1 MPEGA
6 GRGSQ
11 RKPSNQAAKRPSS
24 VSSLS
29 SIVGRMASSE
39 SACRGSCTSVNTVC
53 SDSDRTASL
62 SSSASS
68 ASLQD
73 VHSSSSSSSLPY
85 GAVPAYPSSPQR
97 NGSDIS
103 LDLTPLS
110 QLPTGVNP
118 ATAVSL
124 PKLSRL
130 ERVALEI
137 VETEQAYVRD
147 LKSIVEDYLGCIIDC
162 GDLPL
167 KPEEVST
174 LFCNIEDIYEFNSEL
189 LEDLERSPHAA
200 AIAEC
205 FVERSEAFDIYTLYC
220 MNYPNSV
227 AVLRDCMKNKS
238 LVSFFQERQTTLCHS
253 LPLETYLLKPVQ
265 RILKYHLL
273 LQELAKHFD
282 KSDPGYEVVEDA
294 IITMTAVAWYINDM
308 KRKQEHAIR
317 LQEIESLLTNWTGP
331 DLNGFG
337 ELVLEGSF
345 RVQRVKKE
353 RAFFLFDKMLLIAKK
368 RLELFIYS
376 THIFCCNLLLVETM
390 KDPLCFKVSDQ
401 TIPKQQHI
409 VQTKNQEEKRLWL
422 HYLKRLIVENHL
434 ASLPQK
440 ARQVLGDNFCQSPQF
455 DQDHL
460 KKSSPRCN
468 EYHRGR
474 RQSEPPEFIYTPEK
488 AKKSL
493 PLLLEGNLSYRR
505 GRRQS
510 APTKDFETAFHGE
523 SVSSKAG
530 SEGELC
536 HGADSL
542 GSSGSTNT
550 LASSVMEVE
559 AETEWPDSC
568 LGLEDE
574 DLSPL
579 TLPPNLSITEEIM
592 QFINQSRVREGMA
605 ELKHDIDSP
614 LDESLEDPTTEPPPC
629 PVAQQGNDQPL
640 ASPTEETYES
650 QDLHP
655 NSPEAITVQLEG
667 SRTKMEDQTLPPRL
681 SSESLEGGCEGGES
695 TPLASDVIEEMP
707 QEESTSAKET
717 ETVEERTASE
727 VEDEQTIKTMTPLSP
742 LSLPDKREREKELCF
757 DLPNEDKPSEA
768 PVSHLSVP
776 EDTTQSPLAPKKETQ
791 LTRSDRQI
799 IEKIRSYYEAAE
811 AEAGDAGEGDSSPTP
826 RRNSFSLI
834 IPTGLVKDSVSR
846 FAVFGHQDSLCD
858 SESGRSDGGAEPEPE
873 FELPSPLPSVPDQGE
888 GALSPDCSST
898 STAGSQED
906 HSQASGQGEPAVKE
920 CSGFEPG
927 SKLLPYKELMK
938 EWKEKEKEGAAV
950 STEREIAL
958 NLLTDINKEAS
969 CSDEAAKVITE
980 DQQVINGQRP
990 SPSDLDAETKEAQK
1004 DSTVPPPTGLHDS
1017 KTAPVS
1023 QAGLGRIR
1031 DRSSLTG
1038 NLEGLPSQIK
1048 VGRWSRHCK
1057 MVSSSQTLYEGATVA
1072 DVAGIGLFEA
1082 SPGDPCLVE
1091 NSERILSKV
1100 QMLARMY
1107 SAKASIMKV
1116 PLHHKRVCV
1125 GRAPWTVTTRHSVP
1139 PQAQPPQQHRGEKIT
1154 VKRAQSHSTGCQ
1166 EITSVSSE
1174 PQLFGH
1180 VLVSEQLSP
1189 TYRQQE
1195 NSYVLAGPRDSV
1207 TNLGNTSITSPPSS
1221 PLTTPPKTPQVG
1233 PEEVVTTAVEGKL
1246 MENQSE
1252 EAISEAEMQRPHSKK
1267 GFPVQEGPIQG
1278 LRIEVPADGHPG
1290 TPEMSVNLSRTQAEQ
1305 KGHHLYSIRED
1316 PSLGTATSLAGP
1328 CGNKDGSPG
1337 VGAAEELLKTIQQQA
1352 PTEPETSQVVK
1363 PDEDNLNTKI
1373 MLPYVA
1379 SGAQRGSSPQMAP
1392 GHQSK
1397 AESTKEKLRDGTL
1410 DDWDVSPASS
1420 KISPHISDTSPTQQR
1435 SISGLTEGSN
1445 PLVWHPTQSPMT
1457 EPMQATHTSGQRVKE
1472 SQVLEDSKEKEG
1484 EMVPH
1489 PWSSLQSPTPIHP
1502 PGVQSSDCLPKFTS
1516 QRPPNLHLPTSMG
1529 RRSLPINWNG
1539 SNNATLPS
1547 QRLPPAPLKS
1557 REPGQDPSVP
1567 SIHASGL
1574 SPIRQP
1580 SSQSSLERSA
1590 TLPPGIGHPMD
1601 AKPPSAFSP
1610 SLHHRSPSPIRGLP
1624 CSSPTPSALTKS
1636 LAAFCISQS
1645 ISQSLAK
1652 KNARLQD
1659 QATPPPDSPVPLAPA
1674 PTASPLRMRSPS
1686 PKLSPGPS
1694 GPPQCLPSPL
1704 RSTSLRSSPCASLS
1718 PALSP
1723 PPYRSQH
1730 SVSPAPP
1737 VSLHQTASSSASPRP
1752 VALDQPRYIGLNG
1765 NSNNNNNTTSGGLAV
1780 NHRKPPLAS
1789 ANSIPHPHDSLW
1801 SGSTHTSNRVARPF
1815 SASEPSSRVQSPSH
1829 SPSPFSR
1836 ICSPPPVQNHTGPL
1850 MNKPP
1855 NPRSTRAGGA
1865 SPFNH
1870 LGLSLELSRAS
1881 SACSSGITSPR
1892 ITSPPPIGVP
1902 ANVWGVAA
1910 PQPRNAKLAFPPSS
1924 IASPTWRDGLSP
1936 SPSIQRSYST
1946 ASPPPSGF
1954 SSCSP
1959 TPSQNLR
1966 RTKGSSLPFFSLA
1979 DRPPSPVKNGR
1990 RSWGESG
1997 RRRAVGAEQESG
2009 LMSPRGGSYSN
2020 SGSYSGSNSGSPSCL
2035 SPGALSPVRL
2045 APGKSNHGGQHFT
2058 SIAWPDVRELLTKY
2072 DSGDSPDRSAP
2083 TSPVWPQDEWG
2094 DPDLGEDSC
2103 RSRLICAYVPRAS
2116 PAPDMGTPI
2125 QYPHRS
2131 EPKPEDTSSM
2141 QADRRTLK
2149 TSYATTVNLQ
2159 IAGSGRITSFSNTQV
2174 SLSQTLAPVV
2184 DSQGRRR
2191 VSINACN
2198 LTLPVPQN
2206 CKRL

>member
-1 MPEGA
+1 MT
-6 GRGSQ
+6 
-11 RKPSNQAAKRPSS
+11 
-24 VSSLS
+24 
-29 SIVGRMASSE
+29 SSE
-39 SACRGSCTSVNTVC
+39 RASRGSCTSVNTVC

-68 ASLQD
+68 VSLQD
-73 VHSSSSSSSLPY
+73 GHSSSSSSLPY

-110 QLPTGVNP
+110 QLPAGVNP
-118 ATAVSL
+118 ATAASL

-238 LVSFFQERQTTLCHS
+238 LVGFFQERQTTLCHS

-308 KRKQEHAIR
+308 KRKQDHAVR
-317 LQEIESLLTNWTGP
+317 LQEVESLLTNWTGP
-331 DLNGFG
+331 DLSGFG
-337 ELVLEGSF
+337 ELVLEGAF

-368 RLELFIYS
+368 RLEHFIYS

-440 ARQVLGDNFCQSPQF
+440 ARQVLGDNFCQCEFHVISNHHTFIHLHFALSIYTVFDTNCAQFTIMHNSVTRHLFFTAPQF
-455 DQDHL
+455 DQDRL
-460 KKSSPRCN
+460 KKSSPRCD

-510 APTKDFETAFHGE
+510 APTKDLETAYHGE
-523 SVSSKAG
+523 IFLKGFLFILFPCSASAG

-536 HGADSL
+536 PGADSL
-542 GSSGSTNT
+542 GFSGSTNT

-559 AETEWPDSC
+559 DEAECPDPC
-568 LGLEDE
+568 LGLEEE
-574 DLSPL
+574 DLPPL
-579 TLPPNLSITEEIM
+579 SAPPTLSITEEIM

-605 ELKHDIDSP
+605 ELKPDIVWDSP
-614 LDESLEDPTTEPPPC
+614 LDESLEDPATEPHPC
-629 PVAQQGNDQPL
+629 SLAQQGNYLLL
-640 ASPTEETYES
+640 ASPACFP
-650 QDLHP
+650 HP
-655 NSPEAITVQLEG
+655 NSPEEITVQLEG
-667 SRTKMEDQTLPPRL
+667 SRTKMEDQTLPPCLSRE
-681 SSESLEGGCEGGES
+681 SSEEGGCEEGES
-695 TPLASDVIEEMP
+695 TPLPADVIEERP

-717 ETVEERTASE
+717 GTVGERNASE
-727 VEDEQTIKTMTPLSP
+727 VEDEQTFETSTPLSP
-742 LSLPDKREREKELCF
+742 VNLPDEREREKELCS
-757 DLPNEDKPSEA
+757 DLPNEDKPPEA
-768 PVSHLSVP
+768 HLSVP
-776 EDTTQSPLAPKKETQ
+776 EHTVQSPLAPKKETQ
-791 LTRSDRQI
+791 LTKSDRQI

-811 AEAGDAGEGDSSPTP
+811 AEAGEAGESDSSPTP

-834 IPTGLVKDSVSR
+834 IPTGLVKDSVSH

-873 FELPSPLPSVPDQGE
+873 SELPSPLPSVPDQGE

-898 STAGSQED
+898 SAAGSQED
-906 HSQASGQGEPAVKE
+906 HSQAPGQGEPALEK
-920 CSGFEPG
+920 CSRFEPG
-927 SKLLPYKELMK
+927 SELPCTELMND
-938 EWKEKEKEGAAV
+938 WKEKEKVGAPV
-950 STEREIAL
+950 STEREIIP
-958 NLLTDINKEAS
+958 NLSTDNTKEPS
-969 CSDEAAKVITE
+969 FSDEAAKVITK
-980 DQQVINGQRP
+980 DQQVINSHGP
-990 SPSDLDAETKEAQK
+990 SPSDLDSEPKEAQK
-1004 DSTVPPPTGLHDS
+1004 VSTVPPPTGLHDS
-1017 KTAPVS
+1017 KTAPMS
-1023 QAGLGRIR
+1023 QAGWGRIR

-1057 MVSSSQTLYEGATVA
+1057 MVSSSRTLYEGATVA

-1125 GRAPWTVTTRHSVP
+1125 GHAPWSGTTRHSVP
-1139 PQAQPPQQHRGEKIT
+1139 PQAQQHQEEKIT

-1166 EITSVSSE
+1166 EMTSVSSE

-1180 VLVSEQLSP
+1180 ILVSEQLSP

-1195 NSYVLAGPRDSV
+1195 NSCALTGPRDSV
-1207 TNLGNTSITSPPSS
+1207 SNLESTSIASPPSS
-1221 PLTTPPKTPQVG
+1221 PLTTPPKTSQVR
-1233 PEEVVTTAVEGKL
+1233 PEEVVTTALEGKL

-1252 EAISEAEMQRPHSKK
+1252 EVISGAEMRRLHPKRAS
-1267 GFPVQEGPIQG
+1267 PVQEGPIQG
-1278 LRIEVPADGHPG
+1278 VGMEFPADGYPR
-1290 TPEMSVNLSRTQAEQ
+1290 TPERSVNLSRTWAEQ
-1305 KGHHLYSIRED
+1305 KGHNLYSIRED
-1316 PSLGTATSLAGP
+1316 PALGAAAASLAGP
-1328 CGNKDGSPG
+1328 CGNKDRSPG
-1337 VGAAEELLKTIQQQA
+1337 VGAAEELLKIIQQQA

-1363 PDEDNLNTKI
+1363 PDEASLNTKI
-1373 MLPYVA
+1373 IPPYVA
-1379 SGAQRGSSPQMAP
+1379 GGAERGSSPQMAP
-1392 GHQSK
+1392 GHQSE
-1397 AESTKEKLRDGTL
+1397 AESTKAKSQDGTL
-1410 DDWDVSPASS
+1410 DDRDVSPAAP
-1420 KISPHISDTSPTQQR
+1420 KISSHISDTSPTQQR

-1445 PLVWHPTQSPMT
+1445 PLVWSPTQSPMI
-1457 EPMQATHTSGQRVKE
+1457 EPMQVTHTSGQRVKE
-1472 SQVLEDSKEKEG
+1472 CQVPEDSKGKEG
-1484 EMVPH
+1484 DMVPR
-1489 PWSSLQSPTPIHP
+1489 PWSSLQSLMPTPP

-1516 QRPPNLHLPTSMG
+1516 QRPPNLHLPTTKG
-1529 RRSLPINWNG
+1529 RRSLPMSWNG

-1547 QRLPPAPLKS
+1547 QRLPPSPLRS
-1557 REPGQDPSVP
+1557 REPGQDPSLP
-1567 SIHASGL
+1567 SIQASGL
-1574 SPIRQP
+1574 SPVRRP
-1580 SSQSSLERSA
+1580 SSQPSLERSA
-1590 TLPPGIGHPMD
+1590 TMLPGIGQPMD

-1610 SLHHRSPSPIRGLP
+1610 SLYQHSPSPIRGLP

-1636 LAAFCISQS
+1636 LAASCISQS

-1652 KNARLQD
+1652 KNTRLQD
-1659 QATPPPDSPVPLAPA
+1659 HATPHPDSPAPLAPA

-1686 PKLSPGPS
+1686 PKLTSGPSAPPLSPGYAHAS
-1694 GPPQCLPSPL
+1694 YTRDGSQPPKCPPSPL
-1704 RSTSLRSSPCASLS
+1704 RSTSVRSSPCASPA

-1737 VSLHQTASSSASPRP
+1737 VSLHHTAFSSASPRP
-1752 VALDQPRYIGLNG
+1752 RPAVLHQPRHIGLNG
-1765 NSNNNNNTTSGGLAV
+1765 NSNNNNNNNTTNGGWVA

-1789 ANSIPHPHDSLW
+1789 ANSIPHPHDPLW
-1801 SGSTHTSNRVARPF
+1801 SGSTHNLNRVARPF
-1815 SASEPSSRVQSPSH
+1815 SVSEPSSRVQSPSPSP

-1855 NPRSTRAGGA
+1855 NLEAPGQEGLAPSITWA
-1865 SPFNH
+1865 SPW
-1870 LGLSLELSRAS
+1870 S
-1881 SACSSGITSPR
+1881 SPG
-1892 ITSPPPIGVP
+1892 PPQP
-1902 ANVWGVAA
+1902 A
-1910 PQPRNAKLAFPPSS
+1910 PQA
-1924 IASPTWRDGLSP
+1924 
-1936 SPSIQRSYST
+1936 
-1946 ASPPPSGF
+1946 
-1954 SSCSP
+1954 
-1959 TPSQNLR
+1959 
-1966 RTKGSSLPFFSLA
+1966 
-1979 DRPPSPVKNGR
+1979 
-1990 RSWGESG
+1990 
-1997 RRRAVGAEQESG
+1997 
-2009 LMSPRGGSYSN
+2009 
-2020 SGSYSGSNSGSPSCL
+2020 
-2035 SPGALSPVRL
+2035 
-2045 APGKSNHGGQHFT
+2045 
-2058 SIAWPDVRELLTKY
+2058 
-2072 DSGDSPDRSAP
+2072 
-2083 TSPVWPQDEWG
+2083 
-2094 DPDLGEDSC
+2094 
-2103 RSRLICAYVPRAS
+2103 
-2116 PAPDMGTPI
+2116 
-2125 QYPHRS
+2125 
-2131 EPKPEDTSSM
+2131 
-2141 QADRRTLK
+2141 
-2149 TSYATTVNLQ
+2149 
-2159 IAGSGRITSFSNTQV
+2159 
-2174 SLSQTLAPVV
+2174 
-2184 DSQGRRR
+2184 
-2191 VSINACN
+2191 
-2198 LTLPVPQN
+2198 
-2206 CKRL
+2206 

>member
-73 VHSSSSSSSLPY
+73 VHSSSSSSLPY

-110 QLPTGVNP
+110 LLPAGVSP
-118 ATAVSL
+118 ATAASP

-238 LVSFFQERQTTLCHS
+238 LVGFFQERQTTLCHS

-308 KRKQEHAIR
+308 KRKQEHAVR

-455 DQDHL
+455 DQDHF

-510 APTKDFETAFHGE
+510 APTKDLETAFH
-523 SVSSKAG
+523 VSSKAG

-536 HGADSL
+536 PGADSL
-542 GSSGSTNT
+542 GYSGSTKT

-559 AETEWPDSC
+559 AETERPDPC

-574 DLSPL
+574 DLSSL
-579 TLPPNLSITEEIM
+579 SLPPTLSITEEIM

-614 LDESLEDPTTEPPPC
+614 LDESLEDQTTEPPPC
-629 PVAQQGNDQPL
+629 PVAQQGNDQPQP
-640 ASPTEETYES
+640 SPTKESYKS
-650 QDLHP
+650 QDPHP
-655 NSPEAITVQLEG
+655 NSPEEITVQLEG

-681 SSESLEGGCEGGES
+681 SSESSEEGGCEGGES
-695 TPLASDVIEEMP
+695 TPLPSDVKEEMP

-727 VEDEQTIKTMTPLSP
+727 VEDEQTVKTATPLSP
-742 LSLPDKREREKELCF
+742 VSLPDKREREKELCF

-768 PVSHLSVP
+768 PISHLSVP
-776 EDTTQSPLAPKKETQ
+776 EDTVQSPLAPKKETQ
-791 LTRSDRQI
+791 LTKSDRQI

-811 AEAGDAGEGDSSPTP
+811 AEAGDAGEGDSIPTL

-858 SESGRSDGGAEPEPE
+858 SESGRSNGGAEPEPE
-873 FELPSPLPSVPDQGE
+873 LELPDQGE

-898 STAGSQED
+898 SAADSQED
-906 HSQASGQGEPAVKE
+906 HSQAPGQDEPAVEE
-920 CSGFEPG
+920 CSRFEPG
-927 SKLLPYKELMK
+927 SDLLPYKELMK
-938 EWKEKEKEGAAV
+938 EWKDKEKVGAAV
-950 STEREIAL
+950 STEKEITL

-980 DQQVINGQRP
+980 DQQVINGHGP
-990 SPSDLDAETKEAQK
+990 SPSDLDSEPKEAQK
-1004 DSTVPPPTGLHDS
+1004 DSTVPPLTGLHDS

-1057 MVSSSQTLYEGATVA
+1057 MVSSSQTLYEGAAVA

-1125 GRAPWTVTTRHSVP
+1125 GRAPWTGTTRHSVP
-1139 PQAQPPQQHRGEKIT
+1139 PQAQPPQQHHGEKIT

-1207 TNLGNTSITSPPSS
+1207 SNLGSTSITSPPSS
-1221 PLTTPPKTPQVG
+1221 PLTTPPRNPQVG
-1233 PEEVVTTAVEGKL
+1233 PEEVVTTAVEGRL

-1252 EAISEAEMQRPHSKK
+1252 EVISEAEMQRPHSKK
-1267 GFPVQEGPIQG
+1267 GFPVQEVPIQG
-1278 LRIEVPADGHPG
+1278 VRFEVPADGHPG
-1290 TPEMSVNLSRTQAEQ
+1290 TPDMTVNLSRTQAEQ
-1305 KGHHLYSIRED
+1305 KGHNLYSIRED

-1328 CGNKDGSPG
+1328 CGNKDRFPG
-1337 VGAAEELLKTIQQQA
+1337 VGAAEELMKTIQQQA
-1352 PTEPETSQVVK
+1352 PTEPETSQLVK

-1373 MLPYVA
+1373 MTPYVA
-1379 SGAQRGSSPQMAP
+1379 SGAERGSSPRVAP

-1397 AESTKEKLRDGTL
+1397 AESTKEKPRDATL
-1410 DDWDVSPASS
+1410 DDRDVSPASS
-1420 KISPHISDTSPTQQR
+1420 KISPHSSDTSPTQQR

-1445 PLVWHPTQSPMT
+1445 PLVRHPTQSPMT

-1472 SQVLEDSKEKEG
+1472 SQVPEDSKEKEG
-1484 EMVPH
+1484 GMVPH
-1489 PWSSLQSPTPIHP
+1489 PWSSLQSPAPIPP
-1502 PGVQSSDCLPKFTS
+1502 PGVQSSDCLPRFTS

-1557 REPGQDPSVP
+1557 REPGQDPSAP
-1567 SIHASGL
+1567 PIHASGL

-1652 KNARLQD
+1652 NNARLQD
-1659 QATPPPDSPVPLAPA
+1659 QATPSPGSPAPLAPT

-1686 PKLSPGPS
+1686 PKLTSGPS
-1694 GPPQCLPSPL
+1694 GPPLSPPSPL
-1704 RSTSLRSSPCASLS
+1704 WSTSLRSSPSASPS
-1718 PALSP
+1718 LSP

-1737 VSLHQTASSSASPRP
+1737 VSLHHTASSSASPRP
-1752 VALDQPRYIGLNG
+1752 RPVALAQPCHIGLNG
-1765 NSNNNNNTTSGGLAV
+1765 NSNNNNNTTNGGLAV

-1789 ANSIPHPHDSLW
+1789 SKSIPHPHDCHW
-1801 SGSTHTSNRVARPF
+1801 SGSAHTSNRVARPF
-1815 SASEPSSRVQSPSH
+1815 SASEPSSRVQSPSP
-1829 SPSPFSR
+1829 SPSPFSK

-1870 LGLSLELSRAS
+1870 LGLSLELPRTS

-1910 PQPRNAKLAFPPSS
+1910 PQPRHAKLAFPSSS
-1924 IASPTWRDGLSP
+1924 IASPTWRGGLSP

-1946 ASPPPSGF
+1946 TSPPPSGF

-1959 TPSQNLR
+1959 NPSQNLR
-1966 RTKGSSLPFFSLA
+1966 RTKGSSLPFLSLA
-1979 DRPPSPVKNGR
+1979 DRPPSPVRNGR
-1990 RSWGESG
+1990 RSWVESG

-2020 SGSYSGSNSGSPSCL
+2020 SDSYSGSNSGSPSCP
-2035 SPGALSPVRL
+2035 SPCTLSPVRL

-2116 PAPDMGTPI
+2116 PAPDMGAPI
-2125 QYPHRS
+2125 QCPHRS
-2131 EPKPEDTSSM
+2131 EPKPEDASSM
-2141 QADRRTLK
+2141 QAARRTLK

-2206 CKRL
+2206 CNRL

>member
-29 SIVGRMASSE
+29 SIVGRMTSSE
-39 SACRGSCTSVNTVC
+39 RASRGSCTSVNTVC

-68 ASLQD
+68 VSLQD
-73 VHSSSSSSSLPY
+73 GHSSSSSSLPY

-110 QLPTGVNP
+110 QLPAGVNP
-118 ATAVSL
+118 ATAASL

-238 LVSFFQERQTTLCHS
+238 LVGFFQERQTTLCHS

-308 KRKQEHAIR
+308 KRKQDHAVR
-317 LQEIESLLTNWTGP
+317 LQEVESLLTNWTGP
-331 DLNGFG
+331 DLSGFG
-337 ELVLEGSF
+337 ELVLEGAF

-368 RLELFIYS
+368 RLEHFIYS

-455 DQDHL
+455 DQDHF
-460 KKSSPRCN
+460 KKSSPRCD

-510 APTKDFETAFHGE
+510 APTKDLETAYH
-523 SVSSKAG
+523 VSSKAG

-536 HGADSL
+536 PGADSL
-542 GSSGSTNT
+542 GFSGSTNT

-559 AETEWPDSC
+559 AEAERPDPC
-568 LGLEDE
+568 LGLEEE
-574 DLSPL
+574 DLPPL
-579 TLPPNLSITEEIM
+579 SAPPTLSITEEIM

-605 ELKHDIDSP
+605 ELKPDIDSP
-614 LDESLEDPTTEPPPC
+614 LDESLEDPATEPHPC
-629 PVAQQGNDQPL
+629 PPAQQGNYLLL

-650 QDLHP
+650 QDPDP
-655 NSPEAITVQLEG
+655 NSPEEITVQLEG
-667 SRTKMEDQTLPPRL
+667 SRTKMEDQTLPPCLSRE
-681 SSESLEGGCEGGES
+681 SSEEGGCEEGES
-695 TPLASDVIEEMP
+695 TPLPADVLEERP

-717 ETVEERTASE
+717 GTVGERNASE
-727 VEDEQTIKTMTPLSP
+727 VEDEQTFETLTPLSP
-742 LSLPDKREREKELCF
+742 VNLPDEREREKELCS
-757 DLPNEDKPSEA
+757 DLPNEDKPPEA
-768 PVSHLSVP
+768 PLSVP
-776 EDTTQSPLAPKKETQ
+776 EHTVQSPLAHKKETQ
-791 LTRSDRQI
+791 LTKSDRQI

-811 AEAGDAGEGDSSPTP
+811 AEAGEAGESDSSPTP

-834 IPTGLVKDSVSR
+834 IPTGLVKDSVSH

-873 FELPSPLPSVPDQGE
+873 SELPSPLPSVPDQGQ

-898 STAGSQED
+898 SAAGSQED
-906 HSQASGQGEPAVKE
+906 HSQAPGQGEPALEK
-920 CSGFEPG
+920 CSRFEPG
-927 SKLLPYKELMK
+927 SKLPCTELMK
-938 EWKEKEKEGAAV
+938 DWKEKEKVGAPV
-950 STEREIAL
+950 STEREIIP
-958 NLLTDINKEAS
+958 NLSTDITKEPS
-969 CSDEAAKVITE
+969 FSDEAAKVITE
-980 DQQVINGQRP
+980 DQQVINGHGP
-990 SPSDLDAETKEAQK
+990 SPSDLDSEPKEAQK

-1017 KTAPVS
+1017 KTAPMS
-1023 QAGLGRIR
+1023 QAGWGRIR

-1057 MVSSSQTLYEGATVA
+1057 MVSSSRTLYEGAAVA

-1139 PQAQPPQQHRGEKIT
+1139 PLAQPLQQHQEEKIT

-1166 EITSVSSE
+1166 EMTSVTSE

-1180 VLVSEQLSP
+1180 ILVSEQLSP

-1195 NSYVLAGPRDSV
+1195 NSCALTGPRDSV
-1207 TNLGNTSITSPPSS
+1207 SNLESTSIASPPSS
-1221 PLTTPPKTPQVG
+1221 PLTTPPKTSQVR
-1233 PEEVVTTAVEGKL
+1233 PEEVVTTALEGKL

-1252 EAISEAEMQRPHSKK
+1252 EVISGAEMRRLHPKRAS
-1267 GFPVQEGPIQG
+1267 PVQEGPIQG
-1278 LRIEVPADGHPG
+1278 IGMEFPADGYPR
-1290 TPEMSVNLSRTQAEQ
+1290 TPERSVNLSRTWAEQ
-1305 KGHHLYSIRED
+1305 KGHNLYSIRED
-1316 PSLGTATSLAGP
+1316 PALGVAAASLAGP
-1328 CGNKDGSPG
+1328 CWNKDRSPG

-1363 PDEDNLNTKI
+1363 PDEASLNTKI
-1373 MLPYVA
+1373 MPPYVA
-1379 SGAQRGSSPQMAP
+1379 GGAERGSSPQMAP
-1392 GHQSK
+1392 GHQSE
-1397 AESTKEKLRDGTL
+1397 AESTKAKSQDGTL
-1410 DDWDVSPASS
+1410 DDRDVSPAAP
-1420 KISPHISDTSPTQQR
+1420 KISSHISDTSPTQQR

-1445 PLVWHPTQSPMT
+1445 PLVWSPTQSPMT

-1472 SQVLEDSKEKEG
+1472 CQVPEDSKGKEG
-1484 EMVPH
+1484 DMVPR
-1489 PWSSLQSPTPIHP
+1489 PWSSLQSLMPTPP
-1502 PGVQSSDCLPKFTS
+1502 PGVQSPDCLPKFTS
-1516 QRPPNLHLPTSMG
+1516 QRPSNLHLPTTKG
-1529 RRSLPINWNG
+1529 RRSLPMSWNG

-1547 QRLPPAPLKS
+1547 QRLPPSPLRS
-1557 REPGQDPSVP
+1557 REPGQDPSLP

-1574 SPIRQP
+1574 SPVRRP
-1580 SSQSSLERSA
+1580 SSQPSLERSA
-1590 TLPPGIGHPMD
+1590 TMLPGIGRPMD

-1610 SLHHRSPSPIRGLP
+1610 SLYQHSPSPIRGLP

-1636 LAAFCISQS
+1636 LAASCISQS

-1652 KNARLQD
+1652 KNTRLQD
-1659 QATPPPDSPVPLAPA
+1659 HATLHPDSPAPLAPA

-1686 PKLSPGPS
+1686 PKLTSGPS
-1694 GPPQCLPSPL
+1694 GPPSESWLC
-1704 RSTSLRSSPCASLS
+1704 PC
-1718 PALSP
+1718 
-1723 PPYRSQH
+1723 
-1730 SVSPAPP
+1730 V
-1737 VSLHQTASSSASPRP
+1737 LHQR
-1752 VALDQPRYIGLNG
+1752 
-1765 NSNNNNNTTSGGLAV
+1765 
-1780 NHRKPPLAS
+1780 
-1789 ANSIPHPHDSLW
+1789 W
-1801 SGSTHTSNRVARPF
+1801 
-1815 SASEPSSRVQSPSH
+1815 EP
-1829 SPSPFSR
+1829 
-1836 ICSPPPVQNHTGPL
+1836 
-1850 MNKPP
+1850 
-1855 NPRSTRAGGA
+1855 
-1865 SPFNH
+1865 
-1870 LGLSLELSRAS
+1870 
-1881 SACSSGITSPR
+1881 
-1892 ITSPPPIGVP
+1892 
-1902 ANVWGVAA
+1902 
-1910 PQPRNAKLAFPPSS
+1910 
-1924 IASPTWRDGLSP
+1924 
-1936 SPSIQRSYST
+1936 
-1946 ASPPPSGF
+1946 
-1954 SSCSP
+1954 
-1959 TPSQNLR
+1959 
-1966 RTKGSSLPFFSLA
+1966 
-1979 DRPPSPVKNGR
+1979 
-1990 RSWGESG
+1990 
-1997 RRRAVGAEQESG
+1997 
-2009 LMSPRGGSYSN
+2009 
-2020 SGSYSGSNSGSPSCL
+2020 
-2035 SPGALSPVRL
+2035 
-2045 APGKSNHGGQHFT
+2045 
-2058 SIAWPDVRELLTKY
+2058 
-2072 DSGDSPDRSAP
+2072 
-2083 TSPVWPQDEWG
+2083 
-2094 DPDLGEDSC
+2094 
-2103 RSRLICAYVPRAS
+2103 
-2116 PAPDMGTPI
+2116 
-2125 QYPHRS
+2125 
-2131 EPKPEDTSSM
+2131 
-2141 QADRRTLK
+2141 
-2149 TSYATTVNLQ
+2149 AT
-2159 IAGSGRITSFSNTQV
+2159 
-2174 SLSQTLAPVV
+2174 
-2184 DSQGRRR
+2184 
-2191 VSINACN
+2191 
-2198 LTLPVPQN
+2198 
-2206 CKRL
+2206 

>member
-1 MPEGA
+1 
-6 GRGSQ
+6 
-11 RKPSNQAAKRPSS
+11 
-24 VSSLS
+24 
-29 SIVGRMASSE
+29 MASSE

-73 VHSSSSSSSLPY
+73 VHSSSSSSLPY
-85 GAVPAYPSSPQR
+85 GAVPAYPTSPQR

-110 QLPTGVNP
+110 LLPAGVSP
-118 ATAVSL
+118 ATAASP

-130 ERVALEI
+130 QRVALEI

-238 LVSFFQERQTTLCHS
+238 LVGFFQERQTILCHS

-308 KRKQEHAIR
+308 KRKQEHAVR

-455 DQDHL
+455 DQDHF

-536 HGADSL
+536 PGADSL
-542 GSSGSTNT
+542 GYSGSTKT

-559 AETEWPDSC
+559 AEAERPDPC

-579 TLPPNLSITEEIM
+579 SLPPTLSITEEIM

-605 ELKHDIDSP
+605 ELKHDIVWDSP
-614 LDESLEDPTTEPPPC
+614 LDESLEDQTTEPPPC
-629 PVAQQGNDQPL
+629 PVAQQGNDQPQP
-640 ASPTEETYES
+640 SPTEETYKS
-650 QDLHP
+650 QDPHP
-655 NSPEAITVQLEG
+655 NSPEEITVQLEG
-667 SRTKMEDQTLPPRL
+667 SRTKMEDQTLPPHL
-681 SSESLEGGCEGGES
+681 SSESSEEGGCEGGES
-695 TPLASDVIEEMP
+695 TPSPSDVKEEMP

-727 VEDEQTIKTMTPLSP
+727 VEDEQTDKTATPLSP
-742 LSLPDKREREKELCF
+742 VSLPDKREREKELCF

-768 PVSHLSVP
+768 PISHLSVP
-776 EDTTQSPLAPKKETQ
+776 EDTVQSPLAPKKETQ
-791 LTRSDRQI
+791 LTKSDRQI

-811 AEAGDAGEGDSSPTP
+811 AEAGDAGEGDSIPTP

-846 FAVFGHQDSLCD
+846 FAVFGHQDSVCD
-858 SESGRSDGGAEPEPE
+858 SESGRSDGGAEPES
-873 FELPSPLPSVPDQGE
+873 ELEMPDQGE

-898 STAGSQED
+898 YAAGSQED
-906 HSQASGQGEPAVKE
+906 HSQEPGQGEPAVEE
-920 CSGFEPG
+920 CSRFEPG
-927 SKLLPYKELMK
+927 SELLPYKELMK
-938 EWKEKEKEGAAV
+938 EWKEKEKVGAVV
-950 STEREIAL
+950 STE
-958 NLLTDINKEAS
+958 LTDINKEPS
-969 CSDEAAKVITE
+969 GSDEAAKVITE
-980 DQQVINGQRP
+980 DQQVINGHGP
-990 SPSDLDAETKEAQK
+990 SPSDLDSEPKEAQK
-1004 DSTVPPPTGLHDS
+1004 DSTVPPLTGLHDS
-1017 KTAPVS
+1017 KTVS

-1057 MVSSSQTLYEGATVA
+1057 MVSSSQTLYEGAAVA

-1082 SPGDPCLVE
+1082 SPGDPCLME

-1125 GRAPWTVTTRHSVP
+1125 GRAPWTGTTRHSVP
-1139 PQAQPPQQHRGEKIT
+1139 PQAQPPQQHHGEKIT

-1207 TNLGNTSITSPPSS
+1207 SNLGSTSITSPLSS
-1221 PLTTPPKTPQVG
+1221 PLTTPPKNPQVG

-1252 EAISEAEMQRPHSKK
+1252 EVISEAEMQRPHSKK
-1267 GFPVQEGPIQG
+1267 GFPVQECPIQG
-1278 LRIEVPADGHPG
+1278 VRIEVPADGHPG

-1328 CGNKDGSPG
+1328 CGNKDRSPG
-1337 VGAAEELLKTIQQQA
+1337 VGTAEELMKTIQQQA
-1352 PTEPETSQVVK
+1352 PTEPETSQLVK

-1373 MLPYVA
+1373 MSPYVA
-1379 SGAQRGSSPQMAP
+1379 SGAERGSSPQVVP
-1392 GHQSK
+1392 GHQCK
-1397 AESTKEKLRDGTL
+1397 AESTKEKPRDATL
-1410 DDWDVSPASS
+1410 DDRDVSPASS
-1420 KISPHISDTSPTQQR
+1420 KISPHSSDTSPTQQR

-1445 PLVWHPTQSPMT
+1445 PLVRHPTQSPMT

-1472 SQVLEDSKEKEG
+1472 SQAPEDSKEKEG
-1484 EMVPH
+1484 GMVPH
-1489 PWSSLQSPTPIHP
+1489 PWSSLQSPAPIPP

-1547 QRLPPAPLKS
+1547 QRLPPATLKS
-1557 REPGQDPSVP
+1557 REPGQDPSAP

-1624 CSSPTPSALTKS
+1624 CSSPSPSALSKS

-1652 KNARLQD
+1652 NNARLQD
-1659 QATPPPDSPVPLAPA
+1659 QATPSPGSPAPLAPAPA

-1686 PKLSPGPS
+1686 PKLTSGPS
-1694 GPPQCLPSPL
+1694 GPPSESPFPTPVYFTSLQPFPIPSPVPP
-1704 RSTSLRSSPCASLS
+1704 TIPQ

-1723 PPYRSQH
+1723 P
-1730 SVSPAPP
+1730 
-1737 VSLHQTASSSASPRP
+1737 
-1752 VALDQPRYIGLNG
+1752 
-1765 NSNNNNNTTSGGLAV
+1765 
-1780 NHRKPPLAS
+1780 
-1789 ANSIPHPHDSLW
+1789 
-1801 SGSTHTSNRVARPF
+1801 
-1815 SASEPSSRVQSPSH
+1815 
-1829 SPSPFSR
+1829 
-1836 ICSPPPVQNHTGPL
+1836 SPPSQPASHRLFLCLPPGP
-1850 MNKPP
+1850 
-1855 NPRSTRAGGA
+1855 
-1865 SPFNH
+1865 
-1870 LGLSLELSRAS
+1870 GL
-1881 SACSSGITSPR
+1881 
-1892 ITSPPPIGVP
+1892 
-1902 ANVWGVAA
+1902 
-1910 PQPRNAKLAFPPSS
+1910 
-1924 IASPTWRDGLSP
+1924 
-1936 SPSIQRSYST
+1936 
-1946 ASPPPSGF
+1946 
-1954 SSCSP
+1954 
-1959 TPSQNLR
+1959 
-1966 RTKGSSLPFFSLA
+1966 LP
-1979 DRPPSPVKNGR
+1979 
-1990 RSWGESG
+1990 
-1997 RRRAVGAEQESG
+1997 
-2009 LMSPRGGSYSN
+2009 
-2020 SGSYSGSNSGSPSCL
+2020 
-2035 SPGALSPVRL
+2035 
-2045 APGKSNHGGQHFT
+2045 
-2058 SIAWPDVRELLTKY
+2058 
-2072 DSGDSPDRSAP
+2072 
-2083 TSPVWPQDEWG
+2083 
-2094 DPDLGEDSC
+2094 
-2103 RSRLICAYVPRAS
+2103 
-2116 PAPDMGTPI
+2116 
-2125 QYPHRS
+2125 
-2131 EPKPEDTSSM
+2131 
-2141 QADRRTLK
+2141 
-2149 TSYATTVNLQ
+2149 
-2159 IAGSGRITSFSNTQV
+2159 
-2174 SLSQTLAPVV
+2174 
-2184 DSQGRRR
+2184 
-2191 VSINACN
+2191 
-2198 LTLPVPQN
+2198 
-2206 CKRL
+2206 